1 MCIAAHILV
10 TANDKELSTNLGIMR
25 FISIATGMHVSIWH
39 VVTMG
44 LGSVA

>member
-1 MCIAAHILV
+1 MCIAAQILV
-10 TANDKELSTNLGIMR
+10 TANTKEPPTNLGIIR